1 MNSPRLQERS
11 FLKFLV
17 LFLLCLLAAS
27 PASAGT
33 LSGIIHNGTTGAIIP
48 RQDVTLIQ
56 LQGGM
61 QPLETV
67 QTDAQGRYHFDRPE
81 IGQGPMLV
89 RAPYHGVNYNQNI
102 PPGTATADIDVFEAS
117 ATASD
122 ITVVNHAIIFQP
134 QGDNLVV
141 GEEFSVHNISKPPAT
156 YFSDKGTFEFM
167 IPDGAQIGQ
176 VSAAGPAG
184 MPLPQSAMDR
194 RGKGHAIAFAFKPGE
209 NTVRISYRVPYTDN
223 QAMLRVVSPLPAQRV
238 VLAGPAGIQIAS
250 EGFAPAG
257 NEQGFAFFA
266 HEALAANSPVVVSVS
281 GAGSVPA
288 AGGAASDTTGAGAG
302 GGAQSSS
309 APPTDAQQSGS
320 AAAIAPPTVFPPRI
334 ATVRWILIGG
344 FALLFGLGVVYLWRQ
359 PRVAGVPAH
368 AGSDGIQAAPDLH
381 RAGPVANRQR
391 DRAQPVASQQ
401 ASHPATDAAPRA
413 PGSAVAELDR
423 DVRLSLDDLKD
434 TLFRLELR
442 RQAGTISEEDYA
454 RERARME
461 AVLRT
466 LVRG

>member
-1 MNSPRLQERS
+1 MKTFGAHLRHRLNSARLEQRS
-11 FLKFLV
+11 SIKVFG

-27 PASAGT
+27 PTSAGT
-33 LSGIIHNGTTGAIIP
+33 LSGVVHNGTTGAIIP

-102 PPGTATADIDVFEAS
+102 PPGTATADIDVFEPS

-141 GEEFSVHNISKPPAT
+141 GEEFSVHNVSKPPAT

-184 MPLPQSAMDR
+184 MPLPQSAIDR

-209 NTVRISYRVPYTDN
+209 NTVRISYRLPYTDN

-281 GAGSVPA
+281 GAGSAPA
-288 AGGAASDTTGAGAG
+288 AGSAAGA
-302 GGAQSSS
+302 GAQSSS
-309 APPTDAQQSGS
+309 VPPAGAQESGP

-344 FALLFGLGVVYLWRQ
+344 FALLLGLGVVYLWRQ

-368 AGSDGIQAAPDLH
+368 AGS
-381 RAGPVANRQR
+381 AGPATNRQR
-391 DRAQPVASQQ
+391 DRAQLVASQQ
-401 ASHPATDAAPRA
+401 ANHSAADAASRA
-413 PGSAVAELDR
+413 PGSAVADLNR

-466 LVRG
+466 LVHG

>member
-1 MNSPRLQERS
+1 MKTFCAYLRYPMNSACLQGRL
-11 FLKFLV
+11 FLKFLG

-33 LSGIIHNGTTGAIIP
+33 LSGVIHNGTTGAIIP

-89 RAPYHGVNYNQNI
+89 RAPYRGVNYNQNI
-102 PPGTATADIDVFEAS
+102 PPGTATADIDVFEPS

-184 MPLPQSAMDR
+184 MPLPQSAIDR

-266 HEALAANSPVVVSVS
+266 HDALAANSPVVVSVS

-288 AGGAASDTTGAGAG
+288 AGAAAGAAAGDTTGAGAG

-309 APPTDAQQSGS
+309 APPIDAQQSAQQSSS

-368 AGSDGIQAAPDLH
+368 AGGA
-381 RAGPVANRQR
+381 
-391 DRAQPVASQQ
+391 
-401 ASHPATDAAPRA
+401 
-413 PGSAVAELDR
+413 
-423 DVRLSLDDLKD
+423 
-434 TLFRLELR
+434 
-442 RQAGTISEEDYA
+442 
-454 RERARME
+454 
-461 AVLRT
+461 
-466 LVRG
+466 